1 MVVGKSCDQGGEGSE
16 RCLWNTLKRRSFPV
30 SDFRQGDAYKIRGRR
45 TAPEGK
51 KTVSR
56 RIRNGRLGVYCP
68 TTGTQNGNSGQ
79 NFIERS
85 VVLTRGTELRAPVAE
100 LTSQKLPDTST
111 HTLAEAERAHII
123 ATLRE
128 TNWVVG

>member
-1 MVVGKSCDQGGEGSE
+1 MIVGKSCDQGGEGSE
-16 RCLWNTLKRRSFPV
+16 RCLWNTLKKRSFLV
-30 SDFRQGDAYKIRGRR
+30 SDFRQGTPTRFGGEGRLPK
-45 TAPEGK
+45 AK
-51 KTVSR
+51 KNVSR

-68 TTGTQNGNSGQ
+68 TAETQNGNSGQ

-111 HTLAEAERAHII
+111 DTLAEAERAHII

-128 TNWVVG
+128 TNWVV